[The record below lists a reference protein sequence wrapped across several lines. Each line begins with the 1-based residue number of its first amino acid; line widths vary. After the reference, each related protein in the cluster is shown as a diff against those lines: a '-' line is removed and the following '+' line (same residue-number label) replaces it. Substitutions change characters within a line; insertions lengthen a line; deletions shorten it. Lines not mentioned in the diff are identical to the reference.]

1 MEGVNK
7 IAFTKLK
14 KFEVFTFYN
23 AIVGTIRKF
32 DTKAMYIGET
42 CDVLIGM
49 QAKAAK
55 LDHVVKNLGPHLL
68 TPEVKKLHQKRL
80 NFAAIITNH
89 MKTVEKAAFKETEHL
104 VELVKPIILQY
115 LNYLRTNDLATVEQL
130 IIQFFDKITETPHV
144 LDAFYEL
151 GFKPYLDELQAANN
165 AYIETYSERRGEV
178 SKRPKGS
185 TLTVQREL
193 QNMLDILFKQVD
205 YYQHVYKDVD
215 YSGLITALNYVIAI
229 YTKLIK
235 TRDTQRKNKKLKL
248 KNDEAAALEE
258 KMKMDRI
265 ENIQPDT
272 IGNTSVTSTPA
283 DETRKEK
290 GKLPVS
296 RKKKEGKDEPI
307 NGLLNILKKPDK
319 GKNEDED

>member
-89 MKTVEKAAFKETEHL
+89 MKTVEKAAFKETEYL

-115 LNYLRTNDLATVEQL
+115 LNYLRTNDLATVQQL

-151 GFKPYLDELQAANN
+151 GFN

-215 YSGLITALNYVIAI
+215 YSRLIAALNYVIAT

-235 TRDTQRKNKKLKL
+235 TRDTQRKNKKLKF
-248 KNDEAAALEE
+248 
-258 KMKMDRI
+258 
-265 ENIQPDT
+265 
-272 IGNTSVTSTPA
+272 
-283 DETRKEK
+283 
-290 GKLPVS
+290 
-296 RKKKEGKDEPI
+296 KDD
-307 NGLLNILKKPDK
+307 GA
-319 GKNEDED
+319 EDQ